1 MADDRRIIF
10 SANVTPQETTTD
22 EEGFTKTSIL
32 RQDTSGDL
40 VSKRFGS
47 KGNADDVNKDQW
59 GEGWTSMFHPDLAWE
74 DNDDVWNASVDY
86 WSGIAFIGATEV
98 RLGPADS
105 TVVKFVYVK
114 NVGDNAAQMTL
125 NGTNYDLII
134 PVGGSVSFRGDGTNL
149 QMTNVKVQR
158 VSSDDTEIEYIIAK

>member
-10 SANVTPQETTTD
+10 SASVTPKETTTD

-47 KGNADDVNKDQW
+47 KGNADVTAAQW

-74 DNDDVWNASVDY
+74 DNDDVWEDAVDY
-86 WSGIAFIGATEV
+86 WSGIAYIGSGAV

-134 PVGGSVSFRGDGTNL
+134 PAGGSVSFRGDGTNL

-158 VSSDDTEIEYIIAK
+158 VSSDTEIEYIIAK

>member
-10 SANVTPQETTTD
+10 SASVTPQETTTD

-32 RQDTSGDL
+32 RQDSSGDL

-47 KGNADDVNKDQW
+47 KGNVPITPAQW
-59 GEGWTSMFHPDLAWE
+59 GEGWTSMYHPDLTWE
-74 DNDDVWNASVDY
+74 NNDDVWQDAVDY
-86 WSGIAFIGATEV
+86 WSGAAFIGSGAV

-125 NGTNYDLII
+125 DGTNYDLII
-134 PVGGSVSFRGDGTNL
+134 PAGGSISFRGDGGDL

-158 VSSDDTEIEYIIAK
+158 VSSDTEIEYIIAK

>member
-10 SANVTPQETTTD
+10 SASVTPQETTTD

-32 RQDTSGDL
+32 RQDSSIPPKV

-47 KGNADDVNKDQW
+47 KGNADVTAAQW

-74 DNDDVWNASVDY
+74 DNDDVWEDAVDY
-86 WSGIAFIGATEV
+86 WSGIAFIGETPV

-134 PVGGSVSFRGDGTNL
+134 PPGGSVSFRGDGTNL

-158 VSSDDTEIEYIIAK
+158 MSSDTEIEYVIAK

>member
-10 SANVTPQETTTD
+10 SANVIPQETTTD

-32 RQDTSGDL
+32 RQDSSGDL
-40 VSKRFGS
+40 VNKRFGS
-47 KGNADDVNKDQW
+47 KGNADVTPAQW
-59 GEGWTSMFHPDLAWE
+59 GEGWTSMYHPGLTWE
-74 DNDDVWNASVDY
+74 NNDDVWEDAVDY
-86 WSGIAFIGATEV
+86 WSGIAYIGSGAV

-134 PVGGSVSFRGDGTNL
+134 PAGGSVSFRGDGTNL

-158 VSSDDTEIEYIIAK
+158 VSSDTEIEYVIAK

>member
-10 SANVTPQETTTD
+10 SASVTPKETTTD

-32 RQDTSGDL
+32 RQDTSGDP
-40 VSKRFGS
+40 VGKRFGS
-47 KGNADDVNKDQW
+47 KGNADVTAAQW
-59 GEGWTSMFHPDLAWE
+59 GEGWTSMFHPDLTWE
-74 DNDDVWNASVDY
+74 DNDAVWNVAVDY
-86 WSGIAFIGATEV
+86 WSGIAFIGSSAV

-134 PVGGSVSFRGDGTNL
+134 PAGGSVSFRGDGTNL

-158 VSSDDTEIEYIIAK
+158 VSSDTEIEYIIAK